1 MDYQKTCEEHALPEN
16 FESMDYLAFLGERR
30 LKMAQVVKKAYQK
43 LCE

>member
-43 LCE
+43 QCE